1 MRHLLLLV
9 IFLCSF
15 SLFCQVQFEIDE
27 DTIVRDDSLKSINH
41 QLNKSLKAIGTFSK
55 KYQLNVS
62 LDMRRSFFSKNS
74 VKINGLKFSGIIAEK
89 HNVGFGIYYLSPKS
103 KIKVGVDS
111 LDNSSSLVFG
121 YFGLSYGYIIKDK
134 QWYEVLGYMNFGWG
148 NMTLFYT
155 NSLNEKKV
163 YFKEPIFIIEPSVF
177 GKFKPSRWLAF
188 GLGFGY
194 RFTTNNR
201 SELQKEINDFIYYY
215 QININLV
222 EVINCITKKHAWIG
236 YKF

>member
-1 MRHLLLLV
+1 MKYFLIFFLL
-9 IFLCSF
+9 FFNF
-15 SLFCQVQFEIDE
+15 SLFSQVQFEIDE
-27 DTIVRDDSLKSINH
+27 DTLNTNDSLKSINV
-41 QLNKSLKAIGTFSK
+41 QLKKSIKAVGTFSK

-74 VKINGLKFSGIIAEK
+74 VKINGLKFSGIIANK

-103 KIKVGVDS
+103 SIKVGIDS
-111 LDNSSSLVFG
+111 LDKSSSLAFS
-121 YFGLSYGYIIKDK
+121 YFGLSYGYLIKNK

-155 NSLNEKKV
+155 NAFNEKTV
-163 YFKEPIFIIEPSVF
+163 YFKEPIFIIEPTVF
-177 GKFKPSRWLAF
+177 GKYKPSRWLAF

-194 RFTTNNR
+194 RFTTNN
-201 SELQKEINDFIYYY
+201 STELQKEINDFIYYY